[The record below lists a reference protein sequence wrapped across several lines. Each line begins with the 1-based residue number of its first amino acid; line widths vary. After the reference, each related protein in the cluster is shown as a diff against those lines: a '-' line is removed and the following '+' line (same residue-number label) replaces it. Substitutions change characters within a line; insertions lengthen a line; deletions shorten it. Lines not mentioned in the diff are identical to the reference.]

1 MIALNVQNETSPI
14 ESVVLG
20 IPNDFGGTPR
30 QEDCYDPKS
39 REHVHNG
46 TFPTQEDI
54 SSEMNH
60 LLAVFKRYEVS
71 VYRPENI
78 PGLNQV
84 FSRDIGFVID
94 DTFVIPNIIAE
105 RAQEVQAIR
114 HIHELIAPEKIL
126 ITPSRCRIEGGDV
139 MLNNEYVFVGYSEE
153 SDFNNYQVARTD
165 ANALDFL
172 GHHFPAKKVMGF
184 ELQKS
189 DTNAYENALH
199 LDCCFQPIG
208 TNSAILYEGGFKNQ
222 SDVDFLVDFYK
233 KENIIF
239 ITQEEMYQMCANVF
253 SLSPQVIIT
262 EQGFTRL
269 NAELRKR
276 GFTVEEVP
284 YAEIAKMEGLLR
296 CSTLPLRRK

>member
-1 MIALNVQNETSPI
+1 MYI
-14 ESVVLG
+14 G
-20 IPNDFGGTPR
+20 Y
-30 QEDCYDPKS
+30 YDEADYKQQITARTNFNAIVFFKKFFPKK
-39 REHVHNG
+39 EIV
-46 TFPTQEDI
+46 PLKLKK
-54 SSEMNH
+54 SS
-60 LLAVFKRYEVS
+60 LD
-71 VYRPENI
+71 PEN
-78 PGLNQV
+78 
-84 FSRDIGFVID
+84 
-94 DTFVIPNIIAE
+94 
-105 RAQEVQAIR
+105 
-114 HIHELIAPEKIL
+114 
-126 ITPSRCRIEGGDV
+126 
-139 MLNNEYVFVGYSEE
+139 
-153 SDFNNYQVARTD
+153 
-165 ANALDFL
+165 
-172 GHHFPAKKVMGF
+172 
-184 ELQKS
+184 
-189 DTNAYENALH
+189 NALH

-208 TNSAILYEGGFKNQ
+208 INSAILYEGGFKNQ